1 MGNVSPLP
9 QQGAVFFD
17 PRDDQRFLRVSY
29 HAEQGLF
36 VMSWWRD
43 AMCLGTFHLDPSEA
57 PRVIHTI
64 AAGLAD
70 AAGSSAS
77 GARADSSTA

>member
-17 PRDDQRFLRVSY
+17 PRDEQRFLRVSY
-29 HAEQGLF
+29 HHEQGLF
-36 VMSWWRD
+36 VLSWWRD
-43 AMCLGTFHLDPSEA
+43 GMCLGTFHLDPSEA

-64 AAGLAD
+64 ASGLAD
-70 AAGSSAS
+70 AAGETASGPVASAS
-77 GARADSSTA
+77 TG